1 MLLCLTSLSAPC
13 PQELEPG
20 KNVHDT
26 AWADHAAAE
35 VEVEA
40 SRRRLREQGKRLREQ
55 GNKPG

>member
-1 MLLCLTSLSAPC
+1 MLLFVTSLNATVSAGAGA
-13 PQELEPG
+13 G